1 MAMDKV
7 QGSSSPNAGKRT
19 ATKYRVVTV
28 ENLEYVFD
36 ALLNGFGRVKMY
48 HTGND
53 PVAYEE
59 LNEHFSDLEDII
71 PASDLKMPGTNNL
84 DLQRVLGDLQLCAE
98 KVTDLKPEVDELY
111 KFCYL
116 FTSEHFVFGS

>member
-1 MAMDKV
+1 MLNMAVEKMQSK
-7 QGSSSPNAGKRT
+7 GASNKRSPASKT
-19 ATKYRVVTV
+19 TPVVSA

-53 PVAYEE
+53 PVTYEE
-59 LNEHFSDLEDII
+59 LNQHFADLEDII

-98 KVTDLKPEVDELY
+98 KSMDLKPEVDEMY
-111 KFCYL
+111 AFRFCHIL
-116 FTSEHFVFGS
+116 RVM